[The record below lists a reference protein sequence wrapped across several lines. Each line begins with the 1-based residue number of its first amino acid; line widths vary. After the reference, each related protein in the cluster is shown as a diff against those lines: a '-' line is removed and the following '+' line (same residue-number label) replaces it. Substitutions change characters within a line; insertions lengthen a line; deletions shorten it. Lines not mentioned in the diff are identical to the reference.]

1 MDIENLS
8 KSKREIVVTLDA
20 DELVKI
26 CNMFCRAQGEKDDK
40 YNEKYDKLYSE
51 MMLARDLCQY
61 GHIDDFC
68 LEKII
73 EHRKNI
79 KK

>member
-1 MDIENLS
+1 MDIESIS
-8 KSKREIVVTLDA
+8 KSKREVVVTLDA

-26 CNMFCRAQGEKDDK
+26 CNIFYQAQSEEK
-40 YNEKYDKLYSE
+40 NEKYDKLYSE

-61 GHIDDFC
+61 GHVDDFC
-68 LEKII
+68 LGKII
-73 EHRKNI
+73 EHRKNV